1 VILWIKENEPRTFE
15 KTHKFLVPAG
25 FLVHRLTGEYTMDW
39 SRGATTLLFDTG
51 GSRSWSPEL
60 CGQMGIP
67 QDKLPRLCPSWEI
80 VGEVS
85 KAASEETGLAP
96 GTPVVAGAMDTVAAA
111 LGSGV
116 VAHRESFYV
125 LGTVGRICLSLQEP
139 TFDPR
144 FINTCHCIP
153 DRWIAIACTNGA
165 GLSVRW
171 FKEQLGGGECSRA
184 EERGESPFRLLDQEA
199 EQSLPGANRLLYLP
213 YLVGER
219 SPIWDPYARGVLF
232 GLDARHQKA
241 DLIRAF
247 LEGVAFSARDNFE
260 AFEAHLN
267 QKIDQVIM
275 SGGGSKSA
283 IWQQITADVLQ
294 KRLSVLDISDT
305 ETFGNALLAGFG
317 TGIFSDIQQTSKEL
331 ARDAMQVRP
340 NPENEPLYSGL
351 FHLYRRVYADLR
363 EDFRSLGR
371 IGEIDQATISHFGG
385 S

>member
-1 VILWIKENEPRTFE
+1 
-15 KTHKFLVPAG
+15 
-25 FLVHRLTGEYTMDW
+25 
-39 SRGATTLLFDTG
+39 
-51 GSRSWSPEL
+51 
-60 CGQMGIP
+60 
-67 QDKLPRLCPSWEI
+67 
-80 VGEVS
+80 
-85 KAASEETGLAP
+85 
-96 GTPVVAGAMDTVAAA
+96 
-111 LGSGV
+111 
-116 VAHRESFYV
+116 
-125 LGTVGRICLSLQEP
+125 
-139 TFDPR
+139 
-144 FINTCHCIP
+144 
-153 DRWIAIACTNGA
+153 
-165 GLSVRW
+165 
-171 FKEQLGGGECSRA
+171 
-184 EERGESPFRLLDQEA
+184 
-199 EQSLPGANRLLYLP
+199 
-213 YLVGER
+213 
-219 SPIWDPYARGVLF
+219 VLF